1 MKVTSEQYLQLF
13 KERVQ
18 ETSKLQP
25 QVSIQLKG
33 NSYVLEYNNSGIIQ
47 VLKDKGLNLLTQPI
61 TKDMMYDPV
70 FLGYILYIGLGQH
83 HPDLTEGAANELF
96 TLRHYAYISNRIKEA
111 LDAFMPDLSD
121 LEVSDLKEEGEEE
134 EQLDPPSQL
143 ASAG

>member
-25 QVSIQLKG
+25 QVPIMLKG
-33 NSYVLEYNNSGIIQ
+33 AHFTLEYNNSSVIQ
-47 VLKDKGLNLLTQPI
+47 ILNDKGLNLLTQPI

-70 FLGYILYIGLGQH
+70 FLGYILHIGLKEF
-83 HPDLTEGAANELF
+83 HPDLTQEQANNLF
-96 TLRHYAYISNRIKEA
+96 TLRHYAYVSSRIKEA
-111 LDAFMPDLSD
+111 IDAFMPDLSD
-121 LEVSDLKEEGEEE
+121 LEVSDLKEEEDDGEKV
-134 EQLDPPSQL
+134 DPTSQL